1 MFRSDFETEQAKAQA
16 KAQARMLPGGL
27 IITMCREPLPNI
39 QVIAAQVA
47 DSMLR
52 IEDVRVSM
60 VVFQLTPDVIGINV
74 QVIMEQFGGGG
85 NQNVAGAQI
94 VNSDIDTVF
103 EDVITATQL
112 FIEENDKNESNT
124 ATGR

>member
-1 MFRSDFETEQAKAQA
+1 
-16 KAQARMLPGGL
+16 
-27 IITMCREPLPNI
+27 
-39 QVIAAQVA
+39 
-47 DSMLR
+47 
-52 IEDVRVSM
+52 
-60 VVFQLTPDVIGINV
+60 
-74 QVIMEQFGGGG
+74 MEQFGGGG
-85 NQNVAGAQI
+85 HQNVAGAQI